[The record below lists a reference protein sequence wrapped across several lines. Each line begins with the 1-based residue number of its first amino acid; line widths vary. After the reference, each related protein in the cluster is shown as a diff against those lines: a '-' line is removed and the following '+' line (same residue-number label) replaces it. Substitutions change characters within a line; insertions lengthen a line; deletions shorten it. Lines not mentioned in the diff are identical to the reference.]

1 MEERHKH
8 AKSPECSNCL
18 CEYNRLEE
26 ARFWTRILMEHALFI
41 RLGLPADEPE
51 LAAEAESLQEKFQQL
66 LKRLNKTNQLGRELL
81 EDLIKAV
88 REIIAYKA
96 KVLSQIIQCKKMPGS
111 NYPLLL
117 DHIRREAERFLNL
130 LTLPVPEDPLTLLL
144 QQEVFWL
151 RIMKEHIE
159 FIIHLLDPS
168 ERQLLNQAEMF
179 RRTFSRLL
187 ATARDL
193 ESMAEVAPMN
203 FNTVVRFTGEV
214 IDNTIQLR
222 NFKGAAFELAELCKL
237 LGIVATP
244 LLLDHV
250 RREADKFLSELN
262 VLFPEIKRCSS
273 TL

>member
-66 LKRLNKTNQLGRELL
+66 LKRLNKTNKLGRELL

-96 KVLSQIIQCKKMPGS
+96 KVLSEIIQCKKMPGS

-193 ESMAEVAPMN
+193 ESMAEVA
-203 FNTVVRFTGEV
+203 
-214 IDNTIQLR
+214 L
-222 NFKGAAFELAELCKL
+222 
-237 LGIVATP
+237 
-244 LLLDHV
+244 
-250 RREADKFLSELN
+250 
-262 VLFPEIKRCSS
+262 
-273 TL
+273 